1 MGLRSLFSRSSDLEP
16 EVFALLRD
24 LHQHAPRLTRLLI
37 LVEPTK
43 TIYDCLSRHIDP
55 TQTLARNACRLRA
68 SASETS
74 TSGKAEP
81 TGFSLHSSREIPGLQ
96 AFEQGGISHHATA
109 SLSD

>member
-1 MGLRSLFSRSSDLEP
+1 MHRPLEP

-24 LHQHAPRLTRLLI
+24 LGESVPHLARLLI
-37 LVEPTK
+37 FVEPTK
-43 TIYDCLSRHIDP
+43 TIYGCLGWHIAP
-55 TQTLARNACRLRA
+55 TQKLTRKLAGGGLASHETCTL
-68 SASETS
+68 
-74 TSGKAEP
+74 GKAQP